1 MEQIKAG
8 LPLRLVPS
16 RQQQT
21 TGLVVF
27 VVMLALALFWIA
39 ADSGVIEGGQEGYAT
54 YPGIE
59 PSWREQYHPMLGL
72 PFALLG
78 LCGIVVSLVRMR
90 PSSPLYHLQI
100 APTALIVRTMRQRQ
114 VFPWLE
120 LPELAT
126 DQLKWLSR
134 SSRSFNMIH
143 FVVARHAPAGE
154 GGIRREAVLLRI
166 PVAQYTAEDSE
177 ESARE
182 LAAWLNGLRER
193 ARTGTL
199 KPGAEVDVPA
209 AFRVVSM
216 TGALPSSEPLTST
229 VSVAVPVAP
238 CTSVV

>member
-1 MEQIKAG
+1 MAQVKVR

-16 RQQQT
+16 RRQQAT
-21 TGLVVF
+21 ALIVF
-27 VVMLALALFWIA
+27 VIMLALALFWIA
-39 ADSGVIEGGQEGYAT
+39 ADSGVMAGNQEGYAT
-54 YPGIE
+54 YPGLE

-100 APTALIVRTMRQRQ
+100 SPTALIARTMRQRQ
-114 VFPWLE
+114 VFPWRE

-126 DQLKWLSR
+126 DRLEWVSR
-134 SSRSFNMIH
+134 SSGSFNMIH

-193 ARTGTL
+193 ARDGTL
-199 KPGAEVDVPA
+199 QPGAEVDVPA
-209 AFRVVSM
+209 AFRVVPM
-216 TGALPSSEPLTST
+216 AGAGAAGAQAS
-229 VSVAVPVAP
+229 AIQRQ
-238 CTSVV
+238 